1 MANTKVKSGFVALI
15 GRPNVGKSTLLN
27 TLLGYK
33 IAIMSDKPQTTR
45 NRIQGVLTD
54 QRGQIVFL
62 DTPGIHKPKSLL
74 GDYMVKVSMNTLQ
87 EVDVVCWVV
96 DVEEKMGSGDRYII
110 DVLKKVHTPI
120 FLLVNKIDRVHPDHL
135 LPFIDRF
142 RRELAFEEVIPI
154 SALQGNN
161 VSTLVEQIYERLPE
175 GPMYYPSDQITD
187 HPEQFIVAEIIREKI
202 LHKTR
207 EEVPHSIAVVIEDME
222 QRSDEKGTVYIR
234 ATIFTERPSQKGIL
248 IGKQGKMLK
257 EIGREAREDA
267 ERLLGSPVY
276 LDLWVKVKQ
285 DWRNEE
291 HMLRRFG
298 YRDE

>member
-1 MANTKVKSGFVALI
+1 MGNTTVKSGFVALI

-27 TLLGYK
+27 TILGYK
-33 IAIMSDKPQTTR
+33 VAIMSDKPQTTR
-45 NRIQGVLTD
+45 NRIHGVLTD
-54 QRGQIVFL
+54 ERGQIVFL
-62 DTPGIHKPKSLL
+62 DTPGIHKPKSRL

-87 EVDVVCWVV
+87 EVDVICWVV
-96 DVEEKMGSGDRYII
+96 DVEEKMGPGDHFII
-110 DVLKKVHTPI
+110 QVLRKVKTPI
-120 FLLVNKIDRVHPDHL
+120 FLLVNKIDRVHPDQL

-142 RRELAFEEVIPI
+142 RRQLAFAEVIPI

-161 VSTLVEQIYERLPE
+161 VTTLIEQIFERLPE
-175 GPMYYPSDQITD
+175 GPMYYPDDQVTD
-187 HPEQFIVAEIIREKI
+187 HPEQFIVAELIREKI

-222 QRSDEKGTVYIR
+222 QRGDEKGTVYIR
-234 ATIFTERPSQKGIL
+234 ATIFTERTSQKGIL

-257 EIGREAREDA
+257 EVGREARADV

-276 LDLWVKVKQ
+276 LDLWVKVKR

>member
-298 YRDE
+298 YRDV